1 MRTWK
6 IPVVALI
13 TTSVLCAGGNAIQ
26 PKRNEPQ
33 FQTSD
38 RCLACHNGLVTAS
51 GADVSIGFHWRASIM
66 ANSSRD
72 PYWQGSVRREV
83 LDHPESQAHIED
95 ECSICHMPITRYEG
109 KLRGKEGEIFAH
121 LPIGTDEPE
130 KRQAADGVS
139 CSVCHQITREKFG
152 TRESFNGG
160 FVVHGP
166 GADGNRTEYGPFEI
180 QKGRITIM
188 RSSTEGYRPE
198 ESKHI
203 RESELCATCHT
214 LITTALGTGGK
225 AIGSLPEQMPYPEW
239 VHSDYR
245 NKQSCQDCHMP
256 KINGPVQI
264 ARVLG
269 EAREGARLH
278 SFVGSNFFMLNLLNR
293 YREELNVSAL
303 PPELF
308 ASAQATVE
316 FLRAEAATVAIEKVA
331 EVSGRLRADV
341 VIRNKSG
348 HKLPTAYPSR
358 RVWLHF
364 IVRDRNG
371 GKVFESGAL
380 NPDGSIVG
388 NDNDADPARFEP
400 HYTEI
405 RNADQVEVYES
416 VIGDEN
422 GHVTT
427 GLLTGV
433 RYLKDNRLLPDG
445 FDKQTA
451 DKDVAVIGEA
461 LNDPGFTGGIHRIRY
476 WASFGAAAGPFTI
489 DAELWFQPIG
499 VRWANNLKLYNLADE
514 PRRFNTYFDSMQS
527 STAALLAR
535 TTVKTELRAR

>member
-1 MRTWK
+1 VRTRK
-6 IPVVALI
+6 IAIATLI
-13 TTSVLCAGGNAIQ
+13 TASVLCAGRNSIQ

-51 GADVSIGFHWRASIM
+51 GADVSIGFHWRASM
-66 ANSSRD
+66 MGNSSRD

-83 LDHPESQAHIED
+83 TDHPESQAHIED
-95 ECSICHMPITRYEG
+95 ECSVCHMPITRYEA

-121 LPIGTDEPE
+121 LPINTDDPE
-130 KRQAADGVS
+130 QRQAADGVS

-152 TRESFNGG
+152 TPESFNGG

-188 RSSTEGYRPE
+188 RSSTEGYHPE
-198 ESKHI
+198 EGKHI

-214 LITTALGTGGK
+214 LITTALGAGGK
-225 AIGSLPEQMPYPEW
+225 VIGALPEQMPYPEW

-269 EAREGARLH
+269 EARDGARLH

-303 PPELF
+303 PPELS
-308 ASAQATVE
+308 ANAQATVE
-316 FLRAEAATVAIEKVA
+316 FLQAEAATVAIEKVA
-331 EVSGRLRADV
+331 AESGSLRADV
-341 VIRNKSG
+341 VIRNKNG

-364 IVRDRNG
+364 VVRDRDG
-371 GKVFESGAL
+371 RSVFESGAL

-405 RNADQVEVYES
+405 RGADQVEIYES
-416 VIGDEN
+416 IIGDEN

-451 DKDVAVIGEA
+451 DKDVAVIGDA
-461 LNDPGFTGGIHRIRY
+461 FNDPGFTGGIHRIRY
-476 WASFGAAAGPFTI
+476 VASLGAAAGPFTI
-489 DAELWFQPIG
+489 EAELWYQPIG
-499 VRWANNLKLYNLADE
+499 FRWANNLKPYNRADE

-535 TTVKTELRAR
+535 STVKTEPQAR

>member
-1 MRTWK
+1 
-6 IPVVALI
+6 
-13 TTSVLCAGGNAIQ
+13 
-26 PKRNEPQ
+26 
-33 FQTSD
+33 
-38 RCLACHNGLVTAS
+38 
-51 GADVSIGFHWRASIM
+51 M
-66 ANSSRD
+66 ANSARD
-72 PYWQGSVRREV
+72 PYWQASVRREDI
-83 LDHPESQAHIED
+83 DHPEARAEIED
-95 ECSICHMPITRYEG
+95 GCADCHMPMARYQA
-109 KLRGKEGEIFAH
+109 KLQGRPGEVFAH
-121 LPIGTDEPE
+121 LPFDRDP
-130 KRQAADGVS
+130 KKNAAAEDGVS
-139 CSVCHQITREKFG
+139 CSLCHQIGKEKLG

-180 QKGRITIM
+180 KKGRITIM
-188 RSSTEGYRPE
+188 RSSTEGYHPE

-214 LITTALGTGGK
+214 LITTALGAVGK
-225 AIGSLPEQMPYPEW
+225 VIGALPEQMPYPEW

-278 SFVGSNFFMLNLLNR
+278 SFVGSNFFVLNLLNR
-293 YREELNVSAL
+293 YREELNVAAL
-303 PPELF
+303 PPELI
-308 ASAQATVE
+308 ANAQATVE

-331 EVSGRLRADV
+331 AESGRLQADV
-341 VIRNKSG
+341 VIRNKNG

-358 RVWLHF
+358 RVWLRF
-364 IVRDRNG
+364 VVRDRDG
-371 GKVFESGAL
+371 RSVFESGAL

-405 RNADQVEVYES
+405 HSADQVEIYES
-416 VIGDEN
+416 IIGDEN

-451 DKDVAVIGEA
+451 DKDVAVIGDA
-461 LNDPGFTGGIHRIRY
+461 FNDPAFTGGSHHIRY
-476 WASFGAAAGPFTI
+476 LAPLGAAAGPFTVE
-489 DAELWFQPIG
+489 AELWYQPIG
-499 VRWANNLKLYNLADE
+499 FRWANNLKLYNRADE
-514 PRRFNTYFDSMQS
+514 PRRFNAYFDSMQS

-535 TTVKTELRAR
+535 SMVKTEQRAR